1 MSGGTSENALL
12 AAIGELRSAQRL
24 APSDPDLAVG
34 LVEKCL
40 QSNLLVCAAH
50 GTRTLLRHPDDAGDR
65 QCRFLASSRVF
76 VARADALHWCPK
88 GEPCGHPVA
97 NRSIQ
102 GAVSAGPLAPLYGG
116 LMWSGEN
123 FVETLKT
130 ILRDEAQWQGPHGWA
145 QLNHATMQ
153 HMQGNTDSAATL
165 YTKATALVPHE
176 AVAYGNLGMLERG
189 ASARKQLELAV
200 RLAPTSPQSVGWL
213 LELGRLYS
221 AQAQPSHAKR
231 ALHRALKL
239 APHSARGHAAL
250 ATAHARAH
258 EYDRAHQHARTADAL
273 EASVPACI
281 RWNAV
286 LPRSPE
292 LWGGPRQRGAYREL
306 VLGCGAQHA
315 KRSRMAWVDAT
326 RLHTPP
332 AALPYADSHF
342 DEVHWCATAGRSAA
356 AEAAGAA
363 VSQDAGGAGA
373 GVSESTVAA
382 AGQTAHTRARP
393 IARPQAA
400 VSRPPRCAPMRPLLA
415 TRVTT
420 PKASRRTCLGA
431 GPSCGECYGPAGS
444 SSCTLRRR
452 RRARQPCPPTLR
464 RWNSPLCCSLW
475 MRPWRTLRTEG
486 GTRGC
491 CIS

>member
-50 GTRTLLRHPDDAGDR
+50 CTRTLLRHPDDAGYR

-102 GAVSAGPLAPLYGG
+102 GAVSAGPLAPLDGG

-315 KRSRMAWVDAT
+315 KRSSMAWVDAT

-332 AALPYADSHF
+332 AALP
-342 DEVHWCATAGRSAA
+342 
-356 AEAAGAA
+356 
-363 VSQDAGGAGA
+363 
-373 GVSESTVAA
+373 
-382 AGQTAHTRARP
+382 
-393 IARPQAA
+393 
-400 VSRPPRCAPMRPLLA
+400 
-415 TRVTT
+415 
-420 PKASRRTCLGA
+420 
-431 GPSCGECYGPAGS
+431 
-444 SSCTLRRR
+444 
-452 RRARQPCPPTLR
+452 
-464 RWNSPLCCSLW
+464 
-475 MRPWRTLRTEG
+475 
-486 GTRGC
+486 
-491 CIS
+491 